1 MKECL
6 FVGAGGFVG
15 SIARYGLSVLANT
28 LAVSP
33 LWGTMAANI
42 LGSLLIGLFMATVK
56 GDTYLFAAIGF
67 CGGFTTF
74 STFSAQTLQQLQS
87 GHYAIGLLYAV
98 ISVVICVVAV
108 YLGFLIG
115 KFFVKA

>member
-28 LAVSP
+28 LAVSH

-42 LGSLLIGLFMATVK
+42 LGSLLIGFIMALSK
-56 GDTYLFAAIGF
+56 GDVYLFAAVGF

-74 STFSAQTLQQLQS
+74 STFSAQVLEQFRN
-87 GHYAIGLLYAV
+87 GHYSMALIYVFA
-98 ISVVICVVAV
+98 SVAICVLSVAAGL
-108 YLGFLIG
+108 YIG
-115 KFFVKA
+115 KCVKS